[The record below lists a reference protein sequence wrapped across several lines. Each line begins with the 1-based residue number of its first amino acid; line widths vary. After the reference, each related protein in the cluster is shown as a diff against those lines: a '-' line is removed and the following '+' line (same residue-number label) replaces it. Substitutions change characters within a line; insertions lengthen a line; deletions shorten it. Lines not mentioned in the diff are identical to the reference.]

1 MKKIILVAA
10 ALLMAYVANAQLS
23 VGEFAYGVKGGF
35 TTSYITNAHS
45 HNKTSFNAGVFIEKR
60 FNRTLGLNVDLLY
73 TRQGFAYRSGA
84 VKSRWA
90 VGYLQLPV
98 MFKIYLWQG
107 LSVDFGPQFGY
118 NTDARFRTREHR
130 DTDRKKLH
138 GIESFDFAIPAG
150 ISFAYKSFFMSARYI
165 TGLTDVG
172 ADVGTVTVADQTVKF
187 FEADDRTQ
195 NRVFQLS
202 VGVYLNK
209 LFK

>member
-1 MKKIILVAA
+1 MKKIILVAV
-10 ALLMAYVANAQLS
+10 ALLMVCIAKAQPA
-23 VGEFAYGVKGGF
+23 VGDFTYGVKVGLN
-35 TTSYITNAHS
+35 TTYITNAHLK
-45 HNKTSFNAGVFIEKR
+45 NKSSVHVGLFTEKR
-60 FNRTLGLNVDLLY
+60 FSKVFGLAAELQY
-73 TRQGFAYRSGA
+73 SRQGFGDRDNKA
-84 VKSRWA
+84 KERWSIN
-90 VGYLQLPV
+90 YLNLPIL
-98 MFKIYLWQG
+98 FKIYIWQG
-107 LSVDFGPQFGY
+107 LSIDFGPQFGY